1 MLQIVTIGTNH
12 ICPMVTVTVPHVGGP
27 IIGPG
32 NVGVL
37 VDGLPVSVMGDTCV
51 CTGPPDVI
59 IQGSPGVLIDGVPV
73 VTQTC
78 MTAHGGIIPMG
89 VVGVT
94 ISSATPVKPI
104 TMNIKKIPFPKVRL
118 VDTVGAAVVGKSAS
132 LREARENVEQL
143 AKESSSECNVDLSS
157 LEFSL

>member
-1 MLQIVTIGTNH
+1 MLQLVTITANH
-12 ICPMVTVTVPHVGGP
+12 ICPMVTGVVPHVGGP

-32 NVGVL
+32 CPGVL
-37 VDGLPVSVMGDTCV
+37 IDGLPVSVMGDNCV

-59 IQGSPGVLIDGVPV
+59 IQGYPGVLISGVPV

-94 ISSATPVKPI
+94 VSAATPVTPV
-104 TMNIKKIPFPKVRL
+104 TMNIKKIPFPEIRVI
-118 VDTVGAAVVGKSAS
+118 DTVGAAVIGKSES
-132 LREARENVEQL
+132 LREARENIKQLTEQ
-143 AKESSSECNVDLSS
+143 AKSEIHVDLPTID
-157 LEFSL
+157 FSL